1 MIREFIFDISKEY
14 PLLAHGEIIACFKGE
29 EIQFELIKSNEDAL
43 ILKADISNEKICNI
57 ASRLSMSFSIGEL
70 LFTSK
75 HSIEL
80 IKEQARTHSI
90 EDKGSLAIRYKNRT
104 DTVESNPFVH
114 AVADVYTA
122 SRFVDLSKPN
132 QIIHLLITPNNIFVS
147 EQIIQVNRSAFE
159 QRKAHFRPFFSPIS
173 LHPKIARA
181 LVNISQVNNQD
192 TILDPFC
199 GTGGILL
206 EAGLMNI
213 SVIGSDISEKM
224 VNGTQR
230 NLSEFNINSSNMFIC
245 DISDI
250 SNHLSNLV
258 DAVVTDFPY
267 GKSTSLQGEPLE
279 ELYQRSFHSIQLV
292 LKPGKKA
299 VIGSTIKHIDK
310 HATPGLNHIVSYP
323 LRVHRSLTRYFHV
336 FEKTP

>member
-1 MIREFIFDISKEY
+1 MIREFIFDVSKEY
-14 PLLAHGEIIACFKGE
+14 PLLARDEIISCFKSEG
-29 EIQFELIKSNEDAL
+29 IQFELIKSNEDVL
-43 ILKADISNEKICNI
+43 ILKADVSNEIICDI
-57 ASRLSMSFSIGEL
+57 ASRVSMSFSIGEL

-75 HSIEL
+75 HSIEF
-80 IKEQARTHSI
+80 IKEQARSHSI
-90 EDKGSLAIRYKNRT
+90 EDKGRLAVQYKNRS
-104 DTVESNPFVH
+104 DTVESKSFVH

-122 SRFVDLSKPN
+122 SRLVDLSKPD

-147 EQIIQVNRSAFE
+147 EQIVQVDRSVFE
-159 QRKAHFRPFFSPIS
+159 RRKAHLRPFFSPIS

-181 LVNISQVNNQD
+181 LVNLSQVNDQD

-213 SVIGSDISEKM
+213 SIIGSDISEKM
-224 VNGTQR
+224 VKGTQR
-230 NLSEFNINSSNMFIC
+230 NLSEYNINSFNMFIC

-250 SNHLSNLV
+250 SNHLLNPV

-279 ELYQRSFHSIQLV
+279 ELYQRSFHSIQSV

-299 VIGSTIKHIDK
+299 VIGSAIKHIDK
-310 HATPGLNHIVSYP
+310 HATSGLKHILSYP
-323 LRVHRSLTRYFHV
+323 LRVHQSLTRYFHV
-336 FEKTP
+336 FQKAP